1 MKQVIVNPA
10 RFITLEGGE
19 GAGKSTQIQL
29 LNDWLQG
36 QGITTCLT
44 REPGGSPEA
53 EQIRDLVL
61 KGATDRWTG
70 MTEALLMTAS
80 RAEHVEKKVKP
91 ALAENKW
98 VLCDR
103 FFDSSIAYQG
113 AGRGLGM
120 ERVKQLQTLALGDFK
135 PDLTIILDLPVEIG
149 LSRAIARESAKSDM
163 EDRFER
169 MDTSFHETLRNAFL
183 SIAEENS
190 ERCVVINA
198 DSTPEYLQGEI
209 RKVVLD
215 KFGQTNG

>member
-1 MKQVIVNPA
+1 MTQIIVKSA

-19 GAGKSTQIQL
+19 GAGKSTQIRL
-29 LNDWLQG
+29 LNEWLQN
-36 QGITTCLT
+36 QSIATCLT

-80 RAEHVEKKVKP
+80 RAEHVAKKVKP
-91 ALAENKW
+91 ALAENRW

-120 ERVKQLQTLALGDFK
+120 ERVRQLQTLALGDFK

-149 LSRAIARESAKSDM
+149 LSRAIERESAKSDM

-169 MDTSFHETLRNAFL
+169 MDTSFHETLRSAFL
-183 SIAEENS
+183 SIANEDS
-190 ERCVVINA
+190 DRCVVLNA
-198 DSTPEYLQGEI
+198 DSTPEKLQEEI
-209 RKVVLD
+209 RKVILH
-215 KFGQTNG
+215 KFGQTDG